1 MIIALVTGCSSPSVA
16 SIDEYAAW
24 CQGRLDRVQERL
36 EDNDGMQRWFEFV
49 EWAEAHELASGGEL
63 TAAQEEFEDL
73 FPEREALIL
82 GSMVV
87 SGGVM
92 IEEWESIIPP
102 KELADLHSTMIVVL
116 QVIGVDRFLAKSDEE
131 IERVGEEMEASGL
144 AHRAALEELKN
155 NLTPGEYAKV
165 VDAGCLLW
173 DAPLTHA
180 AQG

>member
-1 MIIALVTGCSSPSVA
+1 M
-16 SIDEYAAW
+16 
-24 CQGRLDRVQERL
+24 
-36 EDNDGMQRWFEFV
+36 
-49 EWAEAHELASGGEL
+49 

-144 AHRAALEELKN
+144 AHRAPWKSSRTTLPQAN
-155 NLTPGEYAKV
+155 MQR
-165 VDAGCLLW
+165 W
-173 DAPLTHA
+173 
-180 AQG
+180 